1 MSRPLRAIAAMF
13 CLIATAVAH
22 AADALE
28 HVPTWTATV
37 TARKLN
43 VRDGPGEGYAIVDN
57 LRSGDTIEVFDQE
70 GRWIRLWRDDEAWVY
85 RAFISLPPEFMA
97 PRFTEAQN
105 AFLEWAS
112 ETGELQEISVD
123 GAGRLSIILLPP
135 LYEDLG
141 RAEQVARK
149 IACAYRERLKV
160 EEPATVTVWSEHG
173 PAAGWVLQA
182 RCP

>member
-1 MSRPLRAIAAMF
+1 
-13 CLIATAVAH
+13 
-22 AADALE
+22 
-28 HVPTWTATV
+28 
-37 TARKLN
+37 
-43 VRDGPGEGYAIVDN
+43 
-57 LRSGDTIEVFDQE
+57 
-70 GRWIRLWRDDEAWVY
+70 
-85 RAFISLPPEFMA
+85 MA

-141 RAEQVARK
+141 QAEQVARK
-149 IACAYRERLKV
+149 IACAYRERLRV